1 MTESSRTEAAR
12 PSPRSETR
20 AVPSTAD
27 GLRRENLSRVLT
39 LVHRHG
45 SLTRSRVTHLT
56 GLSRTAVGALLGE
69 LVEHGILTQT
79 DPLPTEKAGRPSAN
93 YSTRDDLVGVA
104 VNADVRGVRVG
115 FSRLDGSVHESRM
128 IPLSGRPTPRT
139 AAETVAAAI
148 TAHREEFP
156 GERLVGIGA
165 AIPGRVDPTA
175 RLVTWAPYLE
185 WEQEPFA
192 QALEDR
198 TGLPTRL
205 GYDAE
210 LAVTTETMWG
220 AARGSRNTTY
230 IYGGPGGI
238 GGSAI
243 VADRIL
249 VGGNNLASRLGHL
262 TVDMDGVECACG
274 SRGCFEPTVAFRHY
288 EAALG
293 DDLSSFADFGAALRA
308 TRRPEVSALL
318 DRDAEYLG
326 RVLRSIVL
334 VYDPEMIMLGG
345 FLTGV
350 LEQRRAELE
359 RAVAAAT
366 LTAISRPPLLQ
377 PTQFG
382 ADQLLV
388 GAGALAFRG
397 LLDDPADFLLDV
409 DRETSPA

>member
-1 MTESSRTEAAR
+1 
-12 PSPRSETR
+12 
-20 AVPSTAD
+20 
-27 GLRRENLSRVLT
+27 
-39 LVHRHG
+39 
-45 SLTRSRVTHLT
+45 
-56 GLSRTAVGALLGE
+56 
-69 LVEHGILTQT
+69 
-79 DPLPTEKAGRPSAN
+79 
-93 YSTRDDLVGVA
+93 
-104 VNADVRGVRVG
+104 
-115 FSRLDGSVHESRM
+115 
-128 IPLSGRPTPRT
+128 
-139 AAETVAAAI
+139 
-148 TAHREEFP
+148 
-156 GERLVGIGA
+156 
-165 AIPGRVDPTA
+165 
-175 RLVTWAPYLE
+175 
-185 WEQEPFA
+185 
-192 QALEDR
+192 
-198 TGLPTRL
+198 
-205 GYDAE
+205 
-210 LAVTTETMWG
+210 
-220 AARGSRNTTY
+220 
-230 IYGGPGGI
+230 
-238 GGSAI
+238 
-243 VADRIL
+243 
-249 VGGNNLASRLGHL
+249 
-262 TVDMDGVECACG
+262 MDGVECACG

-409 DRETSPA
+409 DREASPA